1 MEERDNPG
9 RPWVIAVA
17 VLVVTVLAATI
28 LFYAPLEVGEEARCP
43 EDSEQVPPEETEDG
57 PVEGGEL
64 CLVQHEA
71 GQVIIF
77 GTDIR
82 NGGPLPI
89 TVTDLAF
96 DSAVRDVLEVTD
108 VRMRWPGDDSADL
121 VPLEPFRMAPGSEL
135 YLEVHAALRPCDTLR
150 GGRLITLT
158 HLPVRTRFA
167 VVTKTAHVPL
177 TSQLGVLLGDCAP

>member
-1 MEERDNPG
+1 MEERDHPG
-9 RPWVIAVA
+9 RPWLIAVV
-17 VLVVTVLAATI
+17 VLVATVLAAT
-28 LFYAPLEVGEEARCP
+28 LFFYAPLEVGAAARCP
-43 EDSEQVPPEETEDG
+43 EDSERVPPEETEDG
-57 PVEGGEL
+57 PVEDGEL

-71 GQVIIF
+71 GRTIVF

-82 NGGPLPI
+82 NGGALPI

-108 VRMRWPGDDSADL
+108 VRMGRPEGDSADL
-121 VPLEPFRMAPGSEL
+121 VPLEPFRMAPGSER
-135 YLEVHAALRPCDTLR
+135 YLEVHATLRPCDTLR

-177 TSQLGVLLGDCAP
+177 ISQLGVLLGDCSP